1 MMATTSALLRTHT
14 RMKVNLRTKAIQ
26 EDLEEEDEEAN
37 VITADINATGRI
49 PVDDQ
54 KWWQHIRKYDDGDA
68 AVDVDDYDVEDVDN
82 VEEEVKEQ
90 IQ

>member
-1 MMATTSALLRTHT
+1 
-14 RMKVNLRTKAIQ
+14 MKVNLRTKAIQ

-37 VITADINATGRI
+37 VITADINATGCI

-54 KWWQHIRKYDDGDA
+54 KLWQHIRKYDDGDA
-68 AVDVDDYDVEDVDN
+68 AAVVDDGDDDDNGQDVDD
-82 VEEEVKEQ
+82 VEEEVEEQ

>member
-1 MMATTSALLRTHT
+1 MMAPTSALLRTHT

-54 KWWQHIRKYDDGDA
+54 K
-68 AVDVDDYDVEDVDN
+68 
-82 VEEEVKEQ
+82 
-90 IQ
+90 